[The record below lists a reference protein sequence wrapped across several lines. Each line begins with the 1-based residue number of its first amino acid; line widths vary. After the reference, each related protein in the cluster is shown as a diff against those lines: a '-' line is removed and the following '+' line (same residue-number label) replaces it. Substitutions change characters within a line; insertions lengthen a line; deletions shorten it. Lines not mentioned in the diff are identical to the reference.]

1 MAAQVTLFIGNLTQ
15 EWQDEQTLHTELSK
29 HGHLERLFVAKT
41 ADGSHK
47 VTCAPLPSVCT
58 QAMRK
63 SKALRCARHPR
74 VPPWPCVCKA
84 QGVLH
89 SCHYSGLLLLQKYA
103 IAEFDIPY
111 SASRAKKALDQIEN
125 SMKPDQNKRGG
136 GSTAQV
142 KLLRSEFAAIK
153 SVQSQFS
160 KILFVSNL
168 PPVCLLPGLLAPPA
182 PTSMA

>member
-1 MAAQVTLFIGNLTQ
+1 MRRFFILRSVLFFTRP
-15 EWQDEQTLHTELSK
+15 
-29 HGHLERLFVAKT
+29 RL
-41 ADGSHK
+41 
-47 VTCAPLPSVCT
+47 
-58 QAMRK
+58 
-63 SKALRCARHPR
+63 ALM
-74 VPPWPCVCKA
+74 
-84 QGVLH
+84 
-89 SCHYSGLLLLQKYA
+89 LLQKYA

-136 GSTAQV
+136 GSATQV

-168 PPVCLLPGLLAPPA
+168 PPVRLLPCLGHPWQL
-182 PTSMA
+182 

>member
-1 MAAQVTLFIGNLTQ
+1 M
-15 EWQDEQTLHTELSK
+15 
-29 HGHLERLFVAKT
+29 
-41 ADGSHK
+41 
-47 VTCAPLPSVCT
+47 
-58 QAMRK
+58 
-63 SKALRCARHPR
+63 
-74 VPPWPCVCKA
+74 PCVCEA

-89 SCHYSGLLLLQKYA
+89 SCHYFWLVLLQKYA

-111 SASRAKKALDQIEN
+111 AASRAKKALDQIEN

-168 PPVCLLPGLLAPPA
+168 PPVGLLPGLLGPCAHTSYSNSTHKPCPSEPPDLENLEPYVWSKSSA
-182 PTSMA
+182 QQQCATTSA